1 MTKKLPP
8 SRNRKALVILESNL
22 TPVQQ
27 RQQQLLNDNDA
38 HAVAEL
44 AVQCWLDAEA
54 YESWELVDDSLLYL
68 SHASRVARELIKL
81 RREFG

>member
-8 SRNRKALVILESNL
+8 SRSRKALVILESNL

-27 RQQQLLNDNDA
+27 RQQQLLNDA
-38 HAVAEL
+38 HAAAEH